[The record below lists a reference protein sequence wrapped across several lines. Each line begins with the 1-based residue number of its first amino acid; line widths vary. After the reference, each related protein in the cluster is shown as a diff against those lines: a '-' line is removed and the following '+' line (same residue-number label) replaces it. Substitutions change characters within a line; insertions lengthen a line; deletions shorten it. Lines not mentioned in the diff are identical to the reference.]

1 MMTKASVQDLHNALS
16 SYKERYRK
24 VRSKIDGIEKE
35 EEKLK
40 KELETVRNNVSYY
53 RSLVSDMKKKIKG
66 RKSLDFF
73 DQL

>member
-1 MMTKASVQDLHNALS
+1 MTPLS
-16 SYKERYRK
+16 KERYRK